1 MSVQKLIGLLEK
13 VEQYLG
19 QHSFRDGKLLAYL
32 YQSEHSVVYCQS
44 IIRDLDLSAVSVTRS
59 LKLLSDRDMI
69 TLSMDTED
77 TRKKSVSLTDKG
89 NALKLH
95 IIEILEDTHGSK
107 SKSQ

>member
-19 QHSFRDGKLLAYL
+19 QHSFRDAKVLVYL
-32 YQSEHSVVYCQS
+32 YQSEHSVVYYQS
-44 IIRDLDLSAVSVTRS
+44 IIKDLDLSAVGVTRS
-59 LKLLSDRDMI
+59 LKILSDREMI
-69 TLSMDTED
+69 TISMDTED

>member
-1 MSVQKLIGLLEK
+1 MSVSKLIGLLEK

-19 QHSFRDGKLLAYL
+19 QHSCRDVRVLVYL
-32 YQSEHSVVYCQS
+32 YQSEHSAIYYQS
-44 IIRDLDLSAVSVTRS
+44 IIRDLELTAVGVTRS
-59 LKLLSDRDMI
+59 LKILSDRDMI
-69 TLSMDTED
+69 TISMDTED

-95 IIEILEDTHGSK
+95 IIEILGDTHGSK

>member
-1 MSVQKLIGLLEK
+1 MSVSKLIGLLEK
-13 VEQYLG
+13 VEEYLG
-19 QHSFRDGKLLAYL
+19 HHLFRDIKVLAYL
-32 YQSEHSVVYCQS
+32 YQSEHSVVYYQS
-44 IIRDLDLSAVSVTRS
+44 IIRDLDLTSVGVTRS

-69 TLSMDTED
+69 TISMDTED

-95 IIEILEDTHGSK
+95 IIEILGNTNDSK

>member
-1 MSVQKLIGLLEK
+1 MSACKLIGLIEK
-13 VEQYLG
+13 VDEYLG
-19 QHSFRDGKLLAYL
+19 HHSVRDVKVLAYL
-32 YQSEHSVVYCQS
+32 YQSEHSFVYFQS

-59 LKLLSDRDMI
+59 LKLLSDRDII

-95 IIEILEDTHGSK
+95 IMEIMGNTNGS
-107 SKSQ
+107 

>member
-1 MSVQKLIGLLEK
+1 MSVLKLIGLIDK
-13 VEQYLG
+13 VDEYIG
-19 QHSFRDGKLLAYL
+19 HHSVRDVRVLAYL

-44 IIRDLDLSAVSVTRS
+44 IIKDLDLSAVSVTRS
-59 LKLLSDRDMI
+59 LKLLGDRDMI
-69 TLSMDTED
+69 TISMDTED

-95 IIEILEDTHGSK
+95 IIEILGDTHGSK

>member
-1 MSVQKLIGLLEK
+1 MSVLKLIGLLKKAE
-13 VEQYLG
+13 EYLG
-19 QHSFRDGKLLAYL
+19 QHSFRDVKVLAYL
-32 YQSEHSVVYCQS
+32 YQSEHSAIYYQS

-69 TLSMDTED
+69 TIAMDTED

-95 IIEILEDTHGSK
+95 IIELLGDTHGS
-107 SKSQ
+107 

>member
-1 MSVQKLIGLLEK
+1 MSVLKLIGLIDK
-13 VEQYLG
+13 VDEYIG
-19 QHSFRDGKLLAYL
+19 HHSFRDVKVLAYL
-32 YQSEHSVVYCQS
+32 YQSEHSVVYFQS
-44 IIRDLDLSAVSVTRS
+44 IIRDLELSAVGVTRS
-59 LKLLSDRDMI
+59 LKVLIDREMI

-95 IIEILEDTHGSK
+95 IIEILGDTHGSK

>member
-1 MSVQKLIGLLEK
+1 MSVSKLIGLLEK

-19 QHSFRDGKLLAYL
+19 QHTFRDAKVLVYL

-44 IIRDLDLSAVSVTRS
+44 IIRDLELSAVAVTRS

-69 TLSMDTED
+69 TISMDTAD

-89 NALKLH
+89 NALKLYV
-95 IIEILEDTHGSK
+95 IEIMGDTHGS
-107 SKSQ
+107 